1 MNPETKRLPTSP
13 GVYLMKD
20 STGRIIYIGKAK
32 NLQKRVSSYFP
43 KHSLAV
49 NDEIHHRNDNWK
61 TSRLIRKIHDIDF
74 ILTDN
79 EIEAFLLESNLI
91 KRYRPLF
98 NIELKDQQRY
108 TYLKI
113 TDETFPR
120 LLVARRNRKGEIYG
134 PRGKVYGPFVRGSSK
149 FLTVGLLRKLF
160 KIRICDK
167 LPKKACLEYFLK
179 NCDAP
184 CINNV
189 TREEYMKNVDTL
201 QSIVRGKSNIDRFVN
216 EMEAEMKRAAEIQ
229 DYEKAQQIRDTLRRL
244 NNLSTKQKMEK
255 ALRRNLDEEYVGI
268 IKEIKTGIA
277 HVMTLRRTKGVIT
290 DRKKFDFELIGDNSL
305 DTFLS
310 QYYSTVPEIPRF
322 VYVNEMPASREA
334 LEASIE
340 RFTDHEVSIIL
351 VSDDFQLKEKK
362 ELMDLV
368 IRNLQ
373 LYVEEGHSPAILE
386 LKNILHLPSTPTVID
401 CFDISNFGKTYAVGA
416 CTRFVDGKPY
426 KDGYRKFKIRL
437 TFNQNDFAMIQEI
450 VARRY
455 LPLQTENYTRDCTL
469 SLPDLIV
476 IDGGKGQLHCAIDAL
491 HKAGIEVPCIS
502 LAKENEEVYCPDSTY
517 PIILF
522 RNSPALKVL
531 QYIRDEAHRFGLAY
545 NRTLRRIKYTNYNT
559 TTKLIKA

>member
-1 MNPETKRLPTSP
+1 
-13 GVYLMKD
+13 MKD
-20 STGRIIYIGKAK
+20 ISGSIIYIGKAK
-32 NLQKRVSSYFP
+32 NLQKRVSSYFSKQSAAISENIP
-43 KHSLAV
+43 HQ
-49 NDEIHHRNDNWK
+49 NDNWK
-61 TSRLIRKIHDIDF
+61 TSRLVGKIHDVDF

-91 KRYRPLF
+91 KRYRPVF

-120 LLVARRNRKGEIYG
+120 LLVARRNRKGDIYG
-134 PRGKVYGPFVRGSSK
+134 PKGKVYGPFVRGSSK
-149 FLTVGLLRKLF
+149 FLAVGLLRKLF

-167 LPKKACLEYFLK
+167 LPKKPCLEYFLK

-189 TREEYMKNVDTL
+189 TRDEYKKNVDTL
-201 QSIVRGKSNIDRFVN
+201 HSILRGKSNIDKFVN
-216 EMEAEMKRAAEIQ
+216 EMEAEMNRAAEIQ

-244 NNLSTKQKMEK
+244 NNLSAKQKMEK
-255 ALRRNLDEEYVGI
+255 FLRRNLDEEYVGI
-268 IKEIKTGIA
+268 IKEIETAVA

-305 DTFLS
+305 ATFLS
-310 QYYSTVPEIPRF
+310 QYYSTVLEIPRF
-322 VYVNEMPASREA
+322 VYVNEMPVSREA

-340 RFTDHEVSIIL
+340 RFTDHEVNIIL
-351 VSDDFQLKEKK
+351 VSDDFELKEKK
-362 ELMDLV
+362 DLMDLV
-368 IRNLQ
+368 IRNLK
-373 LYVEEGHSPAILE
+373 LHVENGHAPGIVE
-386 LKNILHLPSTPTVID
+386 LKNILHLPIIPSVID
-401 CFDISNFGKTYAVGA
+401 CFDISNFGNTYAVGA

-450 VARRY
+450 VTRRY
-455 LPLQTENYTRDCTL
+455 SPIQTENYPRGRAQP
-469 SLPDLIV
+469 LPDLIV

-491 HKAGIEVPCIS
+491 HKAGLEVPCIS
-502 LAKENEEVYCPDSTY
+502 LAKENEEIYSPDSTQ
-517 PIILF
+517 PVLLS
-522 RNSPALKVL
+522 RNSAALKVI

-545 NRTLRRIKYTNYNT
+545 NRNLRRIKTNHKNVSSPN
-559 TTKLIKA
+559 LIKT

>member
-1 MNPETKRLPTSP
+1 
-13 GVYLMKD
+13 MKD
-20 STGRIIYIGKAK
+20 GSGNIIYIGKAK
-32 NLQKRVSSYFP
+32 NLQKRVSSYFSKQSAAISENIP
-43 KHSLAV
+43 
-49 NDEIHHRNDNWK
+49 RQNDNWK
-61 TSRLIRKIHDIDF
+61 TSRLVGKIHDIDF

-91 KRYRPLF
+91 KRYRPVF

-120 LLVARRNRKGEIYG
+120 LLVARRNRKGDIYG
-134 PRGKVYGPFVRGSSK
+134 PKGKVYGPFVRGSSK

-167 LPKKACLEYFLK
+167 LPKKPCLEYFLK

-189 TREEYMKNVDTL
+189 TRDEYKKNVDTL
-201 QSIVRGKSNIDRFVN
+201 HSILRGKSNIDKFVN
-216 EMEAEMKRAAEIQ
+216 EMEAEMNRAAEIQ

-244 NNLSTKQKMEK
+244 NNLSAKQKMEK
-255 ALRRNLDEEYVGI
+255 YLRRNLDEEYVGI
-268 IKEIKTGIA
+268 IKEIETAVA

-305 DTFLS
+305 ATFLS

-322 VYVNEMPASREA
+322 VYVNEMPVSREA

-340 RFTDHEVSIIL
+340 RFTDHEVNIIL

-362 ELMDLV
+362 DLMDLV
-368 IRNLQ
+368 TRNLK
-373 LYVEEGHSPAILE
+373 LHVEKGHAPGIVE
-386 LKNILHLPSTPTVID
+386 LKNILHLPIIPSVID
-401 CFDISNFGKTYAVGA
+401 CFDISNFGNTYAVGA

-450 VARRY
+450 VTRRY
-455 LPLQTENYTRDCTL
+455 SPIQTENYPRGRAQP
-469 SLPDLIV
+469 LPDLIV

-491 HKAGIEVPCIS
+491 HKAGLEVPCIS
-502 LAKENEEVYCPDSTY
+502 LAKENEEIYSPDSTQ
-517 PIILF
+517 PVLLS
-522 RNSPALKVL
+522 RNSAALKVI

-545 NRTLRRIKYTNYNT
+545 NRDLRRIKTNHKNISSPN
-559 TTKLIKA
+559 LIKT

>member
-1 MNPETKRLPTSP
+1 
-13 GVYLMKD
+13 MKA
-20 STGRIIYIGKAK
+20 SSGNIIYIGKAK
-32 NLQKRVSSYFP
+32 NLQKRVSSYFS
-43 KHSLAV
+43 KQSAV
-49 NDEIHHRNDNWK
+49 ISENIPRQNDNWK
-61 TSRLIRKIHDIDF
+61 TSRLVGKIHDIDF
-74 ILTDN
+74 IVTDN

-91 KRYRPLF
+91 KRYRPVF

-120 LLVARRNRKGEIYG
+120 LLVARRNRKGDIYG
-134 PRGKVYGPFVRGSSK
+134 PKGKVYGPFVRGSSK

-167 LPKKACLEYFLK
+167 LPKKPCLEYFLK

-184 CINNV
+184 CSNNV
-189 TREEYMKNVDTL
+189 TRDEYNKNVDTL
-201 QSIVRGKSNIDRFVN
+201 HSILRGKSNIDKFVN
-216 EMEAEMKRAAEIQ
+216 EMEAEMNRAAEIQ

-244 NNLSTKQKMEK
+244 NNLSAKQKMEK
-255 ALRRNLDEEYVGI
+255 YLRRNLDEEYVGI
-268 IKEIKTGIA
+268 IKEIETAVA

-305 DTFLS
+305 ATFLS

-322 VYVNEMPASREA
+322 VYVNEMPVSREA

-340 RFTDHEVSIIL
+340 RFTDHEVNIIL

-362 ELMDLV
+362 DLMDLV
-368 IRNLQ
+368 TRNLK
-373 LYVEEGHSPAILE
+373 LHIEEGHAPGIVE
-386 LKNILHLPSTPTVID
+386 LKNILHLPIVPSVID
-401 CFDISNFGKTYAVGA
+401 CFDISNFGNTYAVGA

-450 VARRY
+450 VTRRY
-455 LPLQTENYTRDCTL
+455 SPIQTENYPRGRAQP
-469 SLPDLIV
+469 LPDLIV

-491 HKAGIEVPCIS
+491 HKAGLEVPCIS
-502 LAKENEEVYCPDSTY
+502 LAKENEEIYSPDSTQ
-517 PIILF
+517 PVLLS
-522 RNSPALKVL
+522 RNSAALKVI

-545 NRTLRRIKYTNYNT
+545 NRDLRRIKTNHKKINSPNLMKT
-559 TTKLIKA
+559 

>member
-1 MNPETKRLPTSP
+1 
-13 GVYLMKD
+13 MKD
-20 STGRIIYIGKAK
+20 SSGNIIYIGKAK
-32 NLQKRVSSYFP
+32 NLQKRVSSYFS
-43 KHSLAV
+43 KQSAV
-49 NDEIHHRNDNWK
+49 ISENIPRQNDNWK
-61 TSRLIRKIHDIDF
+61 TSRLVGKIHDIDF

-91 KRYRPLF
+91 KRYRPVF

-120 LLVARRNRKGEIYG
+120 LLVARRNRKGDIYG
-134 PRGKVYGPFVRGSSK
+134 PKGKVYGPFVRGSSK

-167 LPKKACLEYFLK
+167 LPKKPCLEYFLK

-189 TREEYMKNVDTL
+189 TRDEYKKNVDTL
-201 QSIVRGKSNIDRFVN
+201 HSILRGKSNIDKFVS
-216 EMEAEMKRAAEIQ
+216 EMEAEMNRAAEIQ

-244 NNLSTKQKMEK
+244 NNLSAKQKMEK
-255 ALRRNLDEEYVGI
+255 FLRRNLDEEYVGI
-268 IKEIKTGIA
+268 IKEFETAVA

-310 QYYSTVPEIPRF
+310 QYYSTVPVIPRF
-322 VYVNEMPASREA
+322 VYVNEMPVSREA

-340 RFTDHEVSIIL
+340 RFTDHKVNIIL

-362 ELMDLV
+362 DLMDLV
-368 IRNLQ
+368 TRNLK
-373 LYVEEGHSPAILE
+373 LHIEEGHAPGIVE
-386 LKNILHLPSTPTVID
+386 LKNILHLPIVPSVID
-401 CFDISNFGKTYAVGA
+401 CFDISNFGNTYAVGA

-450 VARRY
+450 VTRRY
-455 LPLQTENYTRDCTL
+455 SPIQTENYPRGRAQP
-469 SLPDLIV
+469 LPDLIV
-476 IDGGKGQLHCAIDAL
+476 IDGGKGQLRCAIDAL
-491 HKAGIEVPCIS
+491 HKAGLEVPCIS
-502 LAKENEEVYCPDSTY
+502 LAKENEEIYSPDSTQ
-517 PIILF
+517 PVLLS
-522 RNSPALKVL
+522 RNSAALKVI

-545 NRTLRRIKYTNYNT
+545 NRDLRRIKTNHKNISSPN
-559 TTKLIKA
+559 LIKT

>member
-1 MNPETKRLPTSP
+1 
-13 GVYLMKD
+13 MKD
-20 STGRIIYIGKAK
+20 SSGSIIYIGKAK
-32 NLQKRVSSYFP
+32 NLQKRVSSYFSKQTAAISENIP
-43 KHSLAV
+43 HQ
-49 NDEIHHRNDNWK
+49 NDNWK
-61 TSRLIRKIHDIDF
+61 TSRLVGKIHDVDF

-91 KRYRPLF
+91 KRYRPVF

-120 LLVARRNRKGEIYG
+120 LLVARRNRKGDIYG
-134 PRGKVYGPFVRGSSK
+134 PKGKVYGPFVRGSSK
-149 FLTVGLLRKLF
+149 FLAVGLLRKLF

-167 LPKKACLEYFLK
+167 LPKKPCLEYFLK

-189 TREEYMKNVDTL
+189 TRDEYRKNVDTL
-201 QSIVRGKSNIDRFVN
+201 HSILRGKSNIDKFVN
-216 EMEAEMKRAAEIQ
+216 EMEAEMKGAAEIQ

-244 NNLSTKQKMEK
+244 NNLSAKQKMEK
-255 ALRRNLDEEYVGI
+255 FLRRNLDEEYVGI
-268 IKEIKTGIA
+268 IKEIETAAA

-305 DTFLS
+305 ATFLS
-310 QYYSTVPEIPRF
+310 QYYSTVLEIPRF
-322 VYVNEMPASREA
+322 VYVNEMPVSREA

-340 RFTDHEVSIIL
+340 RFTDHKVNIIL

-362 ELMDLV
+362 DLMDLV

-373 LYVEEGHSPAILE
+373 LHVDKGHAPGIVE
-386 LKNILHLPSTPTVID
+386 LKNILRLPIIPSVID
-401 CFDISNFGKTYAVGA
+401 CFDISNFGNTYAVGA

-450 VARRY
+450 VTRRY
-455 LPLQTENYTRDCTL
+455 LPIQTENYPRGRAQL
-469 SLPDLIV
+469 LPDLIV
-476 IDGGKGQLHCAIDAL
+476 IDGGKGQLQSAIDAL
-491 HKAGIEVPCIS
+491 HKARLEVPCIS
-502 LAKENEEVYCPDSTY
+502 LAKENEEIYSPDSTH
-517 PIILF
+517 PVILS
-522 RNSPALKVL
+522 RNSPALKVI

-545 NRTLRRIKYTNYNT
+545 NRNLRRIKTNHKNVSSPN
-559 TTKLIKA
+559 LIKT

>member
-1 MNPETKRLPTSP
+1 
-13 GVYLMKD
+13 MKD
-20 STGRIIYIGKAK
+20 ISGSIIYIGKAK
-32 NLQKRVSSYFP
+32 NLQKRVSSYFSKQSAAISENIP
-43 KHSLAV
+43 HQ
-49 NDEIHHRNDNWK
+49 NDNWK
-61 TSRLIRKIHDIDF
+61 TSRLVGKIHDVDF

-91 KRYRPLF
+91 KRYRPVF

-120 LLVARRNRKGEIYG
+120 LLVARRNRKGDIYG
-134 PRGKVYGPFVRGSSK
+134 PKGKVYGPFVRGSSK
-149 FLTVGLLRKLF
+149 FLAVGLLRKLF

-167 LPKKACLEYFLK
+167 LPKKPCLEYFLK

-189 TREEYMKNVDTL
+189 TRDEYKKNVDTL
-201 QSIVRGKSNIDRFVN
+201 HSILRGKSNIDKFVN

-244 NNLSTKQKMEK
+244 NNLSAKQKMEK
-255 ALRRNLDEEYVGI
+255 FLRRNLDEEYVGI
-268 IKEIKTGIA
+268 IKEIETAVA

-305 DTFLS
+305 ATFLS
-310 QYYSTVPEIPRF
+310 QYYSTVLEIPRF
-322 VYVNEMPASREA
+322 VYVNEMPVSRET

-340 RFTDHEVSIIL
+340 RFTDHEVNIIL
-351 VSDDFQLKEKK
+351 VSDDFELKEKK
-362 ELMDLV
+362 DLMDLV
-368 IRNLQ
+368 IRNLK
-373 LYVEEGHSPAILE
+373 LHVENGHAPGIVE
-386 LKNILHLPSTPTVID
+386 LKNILHLPIIPSVID
-401 CFDISNFGKTYAVGA
+401 CFDISNFGNTYAVGA

-450 VARRY
+450 VTRRY
-455 LPLQTENYTRDCTL
+455 SPIQTENYPRGRAQL
-469 SLPDLIV
+469 LPDLIV
-476 IDGGKGQLHCAIDAL
+476 IDGGKGQLHCAIDAI
-491 HKAGIEVPCIS
+491 HKAGLEVPCIS
-502 LAKENEEVYCPDSTY
+502 LAKENEEIYSPDSTH
-517 PIILF
+517 PVLLS
-522 RNSPALKVL
+522 RNSPALKVI

-545 NRTLRRIKYTNYNT
+545 NRNLRRIKTNHKNVSSPN
-559 TTKLIKA
+559 LIKT

>member
-1 MNPETKRLPTSP
+1 
-13 GVYLMKD
+13 MKD
-20 STGRIIYIGKAK
+20 ISGSIIYIGKAK
-32 NLQKRVSSYFP
+32 NLQKRVSSYFSKQSAAISENIP
-43 KHSLAV
+43 HQ
-49 NDEIHHRNDNWK
+49 NDNWK
-61 TSRLIRKIHDIDF
+61 TLRLVGKIHDIDF

-91 KRYRPLF
+91 KRYRPVF

-120 LLVARRNRKGEIYG
+120 LLVARRNRKGDIYG
-134 PRGKVYGPFVRGSSK
+134 PKGKVYGPFVRGSSK
-149 FLTVGLLRKLF
+149 FLAVGLLRKLF

-167 LPKKACLEYFLK
+167 LPKKPCLEYFLK

-189 TREEYMKNVDTL
+189 TRDEYKKNVDTL
-201 QSIVRGKSNIDRFVN
+201 HSILRGKSNIDKFVN

-244 NNLSTKQKMEK
+244 NNLSAKQKMEK
-255 ALRRNLDEEYVGI
+255 FLRRNLDEEYVGI
-268 IKEIKTGIA
+268 IKEIETAVA

-305 DTFLS
+305 ATFLS
-310 QYYSTVPEIPRF
+310 QYYSTVLEIPRF
-322 VYVNEMPASREA
+322 VYVNEMPVSRET

-340 RFTDHEVSIIL
+340 RFTDHEVNIIL
-351 VSDDFQLKEKK
+351 VSDDFELKEKK
-362 ELMDLV
+362 DLMDLV
-368 IRNLQ
+368 IRNLK
-373 LYVEEGHSPAILE
+373 LHVENGHAPGIVE
-386 LKNILHLPSTPTVID
+386 LKNILHLPIIPSVID
-401 CFDISNFGKTYAVGA
+401 CFDISNFGNTYAVGA

-450 VARRY
+450 VTRRY
-455 LPLQTENYTRDCTL
+455 SPIQTENYPRGRAQL
-469 SLPDLIV
+469 LPDLIV
-476 IDGGKGQLHCAIDAL
+476 IDGGKGQLHCAIDAI
-491 HKAGIEVPCIS
+491 HKAGLEVPCIS
-502 LAKENEEVYCPDSTY
+502 LAKENEEIYSPDSTH
-517 PIILF
+517 PVLLS
-522 RNSPALKVL
+522 RNSPALKVI

-545 NRTLRRIKYTNYNT
+545 NRNLRRIKTNHKNVSSPN
-559 TTKLIKA
+559 LIKT

>member
-1 MNPETKRLPTSP
+1 
-13 GVYLMKD
+13 MKD
-20 STGRIIYIGKAK
+20 SSGNIIYIGKAK
-32 NLQKRVSSYFP
+32 NLQKRVSSYFSKQSAAISENIP
-43 KHSLAV
+43 
-49 NDEIHHRNDNWK
+49 RQNDNWK
-61 TSRLIRKIHDIDF
+61 TSRLVGKIHDIDF

-91 KRYRPLF
+91 KRYRPVF

-120 LLVARRNRKGEIYG
+120 LLVARRNRKGDIYG
-134 PRGKVYGPFVRGSSK
+134 PKGKVYGPFVRGSSK

-167 LPKKACLEYFLK
+167 LPKKPCLEYFLK

-184 CINNV
+184 CINNI
-189 TREEYMKNVDTL
+189 TRDEYKKNVDTL
-201 QSIVRGKSNIDRFVN
+201 HSILRGKSNIDKFVN
-216 EMEAEMKRAAEIQ
+216 EMEAEMNRAAEIQ

-244 NNLSTKQKMEK
+244 NNLSAKQKMEK
-255 ALRRNLDEEYVGI
+255 FLRRNLDEEYVGI
-268 IKEIKTGIA
+268 IKEIETAAA

-305 DTFLS
+305 ATFLS

-322 VYVNEMPASREA
+322 VYVNEMPVSREA

-340 RFTDHEVSIIL
+340 RFTDHKVNIIL

-362 ELMDLV
+362 DLMDLV
-368 IRNLQ
+368 TRNLK
-373 LYVEEGHSPAILE
+373 LHVEKGHAPGIVE
-386 LKNILHLPSTPTVID
+386 LKNILHLPIIPSVID
-401 CFDISNFGKTYAVGA
+401 CFDISNFGNTYAVGA

-450 VARRY
+450 
-455 LPLQTENYTRDCTL
+455 QTENYPRGRAQP
-469 SLPDLIV
+469 LPDLIV
-476 IDGGKGQLHCAIDAL
+476 IDGGKGQLRCAIDAL
-491 HKAGIEVPCIS
+491 HKDGLEVPCIS
-502 LAKENEEVYCPDSTY
+502 LAKENEEIYSPDSTQ
-517 PIILF
+517 PILLS
-522 RNSPALKVL
+522 RNSAGLKVI

-545 NRTLRRIKYTNYNT
+545 NRDLRKIKTNHKNISSPN
-559 TTKLIKA
+559 LIKT

>member
-1 MNPETKRLPTSP
+1 
-13 GVYLMKD
+13 MKD
-20 STGRIIYIGKAK
+20 ISGSIIYIGKAK
-32 NLQKRVSSYFP
+32 NLQKRVSSYFSKQSAAISENIP
-43 KHSLAV
+43 HQ
-49 NDEIHHRNDNWK
+49 NDNWK
-61 TSRLIRKIHDIDF
+61 TSRLVGKIHDVDF

-91 KRYRPLF
+91 KRYRPVF

-120 LLVARRNRKGEIYG
+120 LLVARRNRKGDIYG
-134 PRGKVYGPFVRGSSK
+134 PKGKVYGPFVRGSSK
-149 FLTVGLLRKLF
+149 FLAVGLLRKLF

-167 LPKKACLEYFLK
+167 LPKKPCLEYFLK

-189 TREEYMKNVDTL
+189 TRDEYKKNVDTL
-201 QSIVRGKSNIDRFVN
+201 HSILRGKSNIDKFVN

-244 NNLSTKQKMEK
+244 NNLSAKQKMEK
-255 ALRRNLDEEYVGI
+255 FLRRNLDEEYVGI
-268 IKEIKTGIA
+268 IKEIETAVA

-305 DTFLS
+305 ATFLS
-310 QYYSTVPEIPRF
+310 QYYSTVLEIPRF
-322 VYVNEMPASREA
+322 VYVNEMPVSREA

-340 RFTDHEVSIIL
+340 RFTDHEVNIIL
-351 VSDDFQLKEKK
+351 VSDDFELKEKK
-362 ELMDLV
+362 DLMDLV
-368 IRNLQ
+368 IRNLK
-373 LYVEEGHSPAILE
+373 LYVENGHAPGIVE
-386 LKNILHLPSTPTVID
+386 LKNILHLPIIPSVID
-401 CFDISNFGKTYAVGA
+401 CFDISNFGNTYAVGA

-450 VARRY
+450 VTRRY
-455 LPLQTENYTRDCTL
+455 SPIQTENYPRGRAQL
-469 SLPDLIV
+469 LPDLIV
-476 IDGGKGQLHCAIDAL
+476 IDGGKGQLHCAIDAI
-491 HKAGIEVPCIS
+491 HKAGLEVPCIS
-502 LAKENEEVYCPDSTY
+502 LAKENEEIYSPDSTH
-517 PIILF
+517 PVLLS
-522 RNSPALKVL
+522 RNSPALKVI

-545 NRTLRRIKYTNYNT
+545 NRDLRRIKTNHKNVSSPN
-559 TTKLIKA
+559 LIKT